1 MIGFVSFGIEDNCF
15 RIEVHPSK
23 MNGTTYSV
31 GWGTTLYPT
40 TTNDFALLELA
51 QGIDLT
57 ATPHVKAACW
67 PSFDPIPGNNN
78 VSVSGYV

>member
-1 MIGFVSFGIEDNCF
+1 MIGFVSFGTEDNCF

-23 MNGTTYSV
+23 MNGA
-31 GWGTTLYPT
+31 TLYPT